1 MTVKKTNFLRNT
13 FLFLFISF
21 YYFSSTVTA
30 SWNFPASLVTTA
42 MISATDNAD
51 KTSKEAA
58 IAPVWPTT
66 GNRNI
71 LISGGAGYIGTHTIV
86 CLLEGK
92 QVCRQI
98 KNFHGL
104 QIFSWYRMPAFIV
117 YQMRF
122 DIWNFRYLEGQC
134 PYSWS
139 HYPTL
144 YLRKCCH
151 YMIYSTIPIIDSIR
165 FDSTFT
171 YYNILCILEIVIT
184 LPMQLMIII
193 CIYL

>member
-104 QIFSWYRMPAFIV
+104 QIFS
-117 YQMRF
+117 
-122 DIWNFRYLEGQC
+122 
-134 PYSWS
+134 
-139 HYPTL
+139 
-144 YLRKCCH
+144 
-151 YMIYSTIPIIDSIR
+151 
-165 FDSTFT
+165 
-171 YYNILCILEIVIT
+171 
-184 LPMQLMIII
+184 
-193 CIYL
+193 